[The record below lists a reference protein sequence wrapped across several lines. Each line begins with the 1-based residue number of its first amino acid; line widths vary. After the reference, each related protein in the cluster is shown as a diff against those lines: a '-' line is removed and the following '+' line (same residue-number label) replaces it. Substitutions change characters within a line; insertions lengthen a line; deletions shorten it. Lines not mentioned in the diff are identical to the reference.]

1 MRSIEI
7 FVPGRICLFGEHTDW
22 AGGYRRTNPD
32 LEKGYT
38 IIAGTNQGIHARV
51 SPHPTSLI
59 VRSSLDDGSTQG
71 PFELPMEPS
80 ALLEE
85 ARKGGFFSYAAG
97 VAYQVLTHY
106 RVRGLEIDNY
116 RTDLPVRKGLSSSA
130 ALCVLVAR
138 AFNRIYDLKMTRRG
152 EMEYA
157 YLGETTTPSRC
168 GRMDQGCAYGN
179 RPVMMTFDGDR
190 LDVDELKV
198 GGELHFV
205 IVDLKAGKDTK
216 RILADLNRG
225 YPFAGDE
232 VGRSIQEFLGPDQ
245 RPDHARGRRGPGGGR
260 RRAARPPDE
269 RGAGRVRR
277 PPHAGLPVGADG
289 ARAPQAARLRADPA
303 PHPAAARASAP
314 AATAR
319 ASSWRG
325 TPRASARS
333 SSIIERDLGMDCL
346 ELTLGAERGVRK
358 AVIPAAGFGAR
369 LFPATKAIKKELFPI
384 VDAEGRAKPVILA
397 VVEEALSAGVEEVA
411 IIIQE
416 RDRQVFEDL
425 FYSAPPLDHYHRLS
439 QADQRRSDDL
449 LELGHRVRLIVQE
462 AQEGFGHAVHCAREF
477 VGDEPFL
484 LMLGDHLYRSAGE
497 VSCARQVVDEYA
509 RTGQSVV
516 GLKAVRG
523 ADIYRFGCAAGDW
536 TDGRAR
542 MNVTELAEK
551 PTLDYARQHL
561 EVAGLGEDE
570 FLSLLGL
577 YVLTPH
583 VFDLLAERIGNN
595 LREGGEFQL
604 TPALDRLRQEEGMTG
619 CVIQGERYDVGMPD
633 SYREALDNFGR
644 PAGEG

>member
-22 AGGYRRTNPD
+22 AGGYRRTNEA

-38 IIAGTNQGIHARV
+38 IITGTNQGIHARV
-51 SPHPTSLI
+51 SPHPSSLV
-59 VRSSLDDGSTQG
+59 VRSTLDDGSTQG
-71 PFELPMEPS
+71 PLELPMEPA
-80 ALLEE
+80 ALLQE

-97 VAYQVLTHY
+97 VAFQVLTHY

-138 AFNRIYDLKMTRRG
+138 AFNRIYDLKLTRRG

-168 GRMDQGCAYGN
+168 GRMDQGCAYGS

-198 GGELHFV
+198 GGELHLI
-205 IVDLKAGKDTK
+205 IVDLKAGKDTR

-225 YPFAGDE
+225 YPFARDE
-232 VGRSIQEFLGPDQ
+232 VGHGIQDFLGPIS
-245 RPDHARGRRGPGGGR
+245 ARITHE
-260 RRAARPPDE
+260 AAEALAEGD
-269 RGAGRVRR
+269 
-277 PPHAGLPVGADG
+277 
-289 ARAPQAARLRADPA
+289 AARLGRLMTEAQAEFDAHLQPA
-303 PHPAAARASAP
+303 CSSELTAP
-314 AATAR
+314 VLHKLLSYAPIQPLILGGKGVG
-319 ASSWRG
+319 SGGDG
-325 TPRASARS
+325 TGQLLAKDVESRREAIG
-333 SSIIERDLGMDCL
+333 IIERDLGMGCL
-346 ELTLGAERGVRK
+346 ELTIGAERGVRK

-397 VVEEALSAGVEEVA
+397 VVEEALNAGVEEVA
-411 IIIQE
+411 IVIQE
-416 RDRQVFEDL
+416 RDRQAFEDL
-425 FYSAPPLDHYHRLS
+425 FYSAPPLAHYHRLS
-439 QADQRRSDDL
+439 QADQRYSGYL
-449 LELGHRVRLIVQE
+449 VELGHHVRLIVQE

-484 LMLGDHLYRSAGE
+484 LMLGDHLYRSSND
-497 VSCARQVVDEYA
+497 VSCARQLVEEYA

-516 GLKAVRG
+516 GLKPVRE
-523 ADIYRFGCAAGDW
+523 ADLYRFGCVAGDW
-536 TDGRAR
+536 TGDSTR

-561 EVAGLGEDE
+561 RVAGLGGDE
-570 FLSLLGL
+570 YLSLLGL

-583 VFDLLAERIGNN
+583 VFDLLAERIEHN

-604 TPALDRLRQEEGMTG
+604 TPALDRLRQEEGMSG
-619 CVIQGERYDVGMPD
+619 YVVQGERYDVGMPD
-633 SYREALDNFGR
+633 SYREALARFGR
-644 PAGEG
+644 AAGEG

>member
-1 MRSIEI
+1 MRGMEI

-22 AGGYRRTNPD
+22 AGGYRRTNQD

-59 VRSSLDDGSTQG
+59 VRSTLDDDSTEG
-71 PFELPMEPS
+71 PVELPMEAG

-97 VAYQVLTHY
+97 VAFQVLTHY

-138 AFNRIYDLKMTRRG
+138 AFNRTYDLKLTRRG

-205 IVDLKAGKDTK
+205 IVDLKAGKDTR

-225 YPFAGDE
+225 YPFARDE
-232 VGRSIQEFLGPDQ
+232 VGRSIQEYLGPIS
-245 RPDHARGRRGPGGGR
+245 ARITRE
-260 RRAARPPDE
+260 AAEALAAGD
-269 RGAGRVRR
+269 AGRLG
-277 PPHAGLPVGADG
+277 GLMGEAQAEFDAHLQPACPSELTAPVLHKLLSYGPIQPLILGGKGVGSGGDG
-289 ARAPQAARLRADPA
+289 TGQLLAKDAESQREAIR
-303 PHPAAARASAP
+303 
-314 AATAR
+314 
-319 ASSWRG
+319 
-325 TPRASARS
+325 
-333 SSIIERDLGMDCL
+333 IIERDLGMDCL

-369 LFPATKAIKKELFPI
+369 LFPATKAIKKELFPV
-384 VDAEGRAKPVILA
+384 VDAGGRAVPVILA

-411 IIIQE
+411 IVIQE

-439 QADQRRSDDL
+439 QADRRYSDDL

-462 AQEGFGHAVHCAREF
+462 AQEGFGHAVHSARAF

-484 LMLGDHLYRSAGE
+484 LMLGDHLYRSAND
-497 VSCARQVVDEYA
+497 VSCARQVVEEYA

-516 GLKAVRG
+516 GLKAVGG

-536 TDGRAR
+536 TDGATR
-542 MNVTELAEK
+542 MNVTELVEK

-561 EVAGLGEDE
+561 RVAGLSEDE

-583 VFDLLAERIGNN
+583 VFDLLAERIDNN

-604 TPALDRLRQEEGMTG
+604 TPALDRLRQEEGMSG
-619 CVIQGERYDVGMPD
+619 CVIQGERYNVGMPD